1 MLYIVYDNELIDYLA
16 RIERV
21 YAGDECHSALSWDCL
36 VTKYRSL
43 TGTKPSLSLSLVT
56 TGHFCSP
63 TT

>member
-43 TGTKPSLSLSLVT
+43 TGTKPSLSLSLQRGTSVVQQRD
-56 TGHFCSP
+56 
-63 TT
+63 